1 MVLYLQSL
9 KYKEVTV
16 AQDNSIDN
24 VEVRKYYYK
33 SGALRWETPY
43 VNGKEHGI
51 VKFYYESGA
60 LLAEAPY
67 VDGKTHGVI
76 KWYYKSGAL
85 KQEIPSVNGEKH
97 GIERGYYESG
107 ALKHETPFVNG
118 KEHGVEK
125 HYDKDTLNINC
136 LTIYKM
142 NREILTLRLE
152 SCGTVSTKS

>member
-43 VNGKEHGI
+43 VNGKKQGI
-51 VKFYYESGA
+51 ERCYYESGA
-60 LLAEAPY
+60 LMAETPCVKGKMHGIAKDYYESGAIWREIPY
-67 VDGKTHGVI
+67 V
-76 KWYYKSGAL
+76 
-85 KQEIPSVNGEKH
+85 NGGRN

-107 ALKHETPFVNG
+107 ALMAETPCVNG
-118 KEHGVEK
+118 KKHGIAK
-125 HYDKDTLNINC
+125 HYDKDNINIDR
-136 LTIYKM
+136 LVLYE
-142 NREILTLRLE
+142 RSHEVLTLCLE
-152 SCGTVSTKS
+152 SYGAVSTKS